1 MSGRSILF
9 DIFYKTY
16 TSKKINNNLR
26 SEFSTESGFF
36 FKYNYFIKIMNGKG
50 KFKYLQYIL
59 QEDINVSDEIKKI
72 KVNFRNKYILDLI
85 LKRES
90 KL

>member
-1 MSGRSILF
+1 
-9 DIFYKTY
+9 
-16 TSKKINNNLR
+16 
-26 SEFSTESGFF
+26 
-36 FKYNYFIKIMNGKG
+36 MNGKG